1 MTLELLRYICPWKI
15 LCNPCLIPF
24 ILSHPICTLSVNS
37 TRFILKNIQSPAT
50 FHHFHSYYCGP
61 SHHYLSPESLQSLLT
76 CLCPSTFDPPS
87 VYQTWPEWSSWNLV
101 RSCSSSAQ
109 NPPVVSYFTQN
120 KSQSHYHDL
129 WDPTWFHLLWLFLI
143 QSPPTNAGL
152 HHQSLNTPG
161 TISLCTGCF
170 LCPACTSPRYPHAL
184 LPHFFPNLFTLR
196 PSMTPYLKCQHT
208 PPTIPILLSCLIF
221 SPWHFSYYIF

>member
-1 MTLELLRYICPWKI
+1 MP
-15 LCNPCLIPF
+15 
-24 ILSHPICTLSVNS
+24 
-37 TRFILKNIQSPAT
+37 LKNIMQPLLDS
-50 FHHFHSYYCGP
+50 FHSLTPYMY
-61 SHHYLSPESLQSLLT
+61 SISKFYQIYLEKYPESSRISSLSQLLLWPKPPLSLT
-76 CLCPSTFDPPS
+76 WIIAISPNLSLSFHLWPPS

-120 KSQSHYHDL
+120 KSQSHHHDL

-170 LCPACTSPRYPHAL
+170 LCPACTSPRYPHGL

-196 PSMTPYLKCQHT
+196 PSMN
-208 PPTIPILLSCLIF
+208 PT
-221 SPWHFSYYIF
+221 